1 MLRVV
6 YSVSLLLAFTFAA
19 VPARASDSDTYR
31 QLDLL
36 MDVFERIRAEYVEE
50 VGDKEM
56 IEAAINGML
65 SSLDPHSSYMGP
77 ETFKQM
83 QLQTRGQYGGL
94 GIEVTME
101 NGVVKV
107 ISPIDETPAARAGVS
122 GGDYITHIDG
132 EQIMGLTLSEAVE
145 KMRGPVNTDI
155 TITIVREGV
164 DQPFELVLTRAI
176 IPIKT
181 VRHRVERNTI
191 GYVRISNFNEQTARG
206 VKTAI
211 RDLKAELGDDL
222 SGIVL
227 DLRDNPGGLL
237 DQAIDVSDVFLD
249 RGEIVSTR
257 GRREKDTQ
265 RWNAASGDMINGL
278 PIIVL
283 INAYSASASEIVA
296 GAIQDHRRGILIG
309 AQSFGKGTVQTI
321 IPLGAN
327 SAMRLTTARYYTPSS
342 RSIQEEGIEPD
353 IEVSL
358 PRARSS
364 SSGPRRERDLRGH
377 LVNGSEADRPEEQ
390 DEIAEDAE
398 PIEAPTDEEGNPID
412 YQLNYAL
419 DLLEGLNLFSKKQAA
434 VVVE

>member
-6 YSVSLLLAFTFAA
+6 YSVSLILAFALAA

-77 ETFKQM
+77 DTFKQM

-122 GGDYITHIDG
+122 GGDYITHING

-155 TITIVREGV
+155 TITVVREGV
-164 DQPFELVLTRAI
+164 DQPFDLVLTRAI

-191 GYVRISNFNEQTARG
+191 GYVRITNFNEQTARG

-227 DLRDNPGGLL
+227 DLRNNPGGLL
-237 DQAIDVSDVFLD
+237 DQAIDVSDVFLN

-265 RWNAASGDMINGL
+265 RWNAASGDMIDGL

-296 GAIQDHRRGILIG
+296 GAIQDHRRGLLIG
-309 AQSFGKGTVQTI
+309 TQSFGKGTVQTI

-358 PRARSS
+358 PTAQNIA
-364 SSGPRRERDLRGH
+364 SGPRRERDLRGH
-377 LVNGSEADRPEEQ
+377 LVNGDETDRPEEQ

-398 PIEAPTDEEGNPID
+398 PVEAPTDEEGNPID

-419 DLLEGLNLFSKKQAA
+419 DLLEGLNVFSKKQAA

>member
-249 RGEIVSTR
+249 RGEIVSPAAA
-257 GRREKDTQ
+257 GRRTH
-265 RWNAASGDMINGL
+265 SGGT
-278 PIIVL
+278 
-283 INAYSASASEIVA
+283 
-296 GAIQDHRRGILIG
+296 RRP
-309 AQSFGKGTVQTI
+309 AT
-321 IPLGAN
+321 
-327 SAMRLTTARYYTPSS
+327 
-342 RSIQEEGIEPD
+342 
-353 IEVSL
+353 
-358 PRARSS
+358 
-364 SSGPRRERDLRGH
+364 
-377 LVNGSEADRPEEQ
+377 
-390 DEIAEDAE
+390 
-398 PIEAPTDEEGNPID
+398 
-412 YQLNYAL
+412 
-419 DLLEGLNLFSKKQAA
+419 
-434 VVVE
+434 